1 MKLTKGPLAS
11 LFTAS
16 LLTVSTLTTAMPIY
30 GQALDSAA
38 TPISASAK
46 DTAASSDLAG
56 HWAEQAVRAW
66 MLRGVVNGYSD
77 QAFEPNRAITRAEFI
92 TVINRLFGFT
102 QRSSQSFSDVL
113 QNAWYADQLSYAR
126 EAGYYLGFP
135 NNEARA
141 EQEISRQ
148 DAAALL
154 SRAYQ
159 LQAADHATFA
169 ASFQDS
175 NAVSPYA
182 VGAINALQN
191 ILTGYSDGTLRPQ
204 ALLTRAETVAL
215 IDKLTAAYFYKAGSY
230 EGGAISSNAIINAGG
245 VLLHDASIG
254 RNLYIT
260 PGAGGQAVSLER
272 TAVKGQTFI
281 AGGGEHSIMA
291 KDSSFGDMAL
301 ERKEGKV
308 HIVAVGSTHIGR
320 LLANQ
325 DAIFE
330 WQTGATV
337 GIMTANAPLELRFT
351 GSDTLE
357 SLMIGQSGSLQ
368 VSGPGNIRRIMITA
382 DSALMNGKSYP
393 AGQYRYMDQKLER
406 VNEDDTNST
415 TGGSTGGASNGGSS
429 GNSNN
434 SGNVRSENFVDAN
447 ATAQTKALFAYL
459 ADIRGKGI
467 LFGQQHAT
475 DVGFTID
482 PSLSAPQS
490 DVKKAVGDFP
500 AVFGW
505 DTLSLE
511 GKEVP
516 GVLNDREKSRLN
528 LTREA
533 KEAHEMGG
541 IITLSAHMPNFVT
554 GGSFNDTAG
563 SVVEHILPGGDK
575 NSAYNDYLDM
585 IADFALQL
593 KDEHGNAI
601 PILYRPLHE
610 QNGSWFWWG
619 AAWTPTD
626 QYIELFRYTV
636 EYLRD
641 TKHVHNMLYVYS
653 PNGTFGGS
661 ETNYLTTYPGD
672 DYVDIL
678 GMDQYDN
685 QSAPGTQ
692 AFFDNLAAD
701 LAMINKLADRKHK
714 IATFSEFG
722 YSPSG
727 MKTTGNGDLAWFTKL
742 LQAIKA
748 DPDASRIA
756 YMQTWANFN
765 LNGNLFVPYKD
776 APGLGDHE
784 LLPDFI
790 SYYQDPYTLFR
801 GELSG
806 VYSQAVNAEAE
817 QPFFHIASPA
827 NMATISE
834 PTTRVRARV
843 LNQTPTKVTYLVD
856 GSMAEEIMHPDA
868 DGYYSAGWSPEAKLN
883 GRNVGVTVKVYAAD
897 GTVAEQ
903 RVTAFVRVSEL
914 LMKAISFDQ
923 DILDVKSNGAYPS
936 SISTTLSHSML
947 NGDGALRIEAAGLN
961 ATDTWQELKLEL
973 NDIAS
978 SVSLADVNRVKFDAW
993 IPASAA
999 AGNPDASLRAI
1010 AMLPPDWNTKYGETT
1025 TLRKLS
1031 ELDKQT
1037 IDGVEYAKYPVS
1049 IDLNNASASA
1059 SATGLAFS
1067 IVGSGLA
1074 KAQGALA
1081 IYIDNVNLYSAYVK
1095 APLNPALVD
1104 DFEYY
1109 AGSNDSLNL
1118 AIRHAGGDAT
1128 AVSLVPSI
1136 SGTGTYAMKYD
1147 YTLAGSGYAGVT
1159 KSLGGV
1165 DWSAFNQLHFWYKP
1179 DGQNQ
1184 KLVIQLK
1191 ADGKYFEYYPSASGT
1206 SASLLNMPFNDFVP
1220 VHGATGA
1227 LTKANLKNVEQF
1239 AIYTNSVGGA
1249 MLQSSMV
1256 FDDIGAEFDSAAG
1269 TVPNGG
1275 TGSGSSAA
1283 KPGTLYD
1290 FETDA
1295 AGWELGGNTASA
1307 SAPASVA
1314 GAAAE
1319 GTHALQTTF
1328 DLAGTSFDVKK
1339 TAALDLSAIDTIS
1352 AKVKLSTGTAQA
1364 RFYIKTG
1371 SGWSWYDSGKSEVD
1385 AGGFTALSLPL
1396 AGVANRDDV
1405 REIGIT
1411 LDGFTGSGTATLYAD
1426 AVLLEFANAPAAT
1439 VYDFESSVEGWS
1451 INIDN
1456 NGAYNTANASQLN
1469 FTADQ
1474 AAHNTH
1480 SLQALFELNGG
1491 TFDLQHIGAA
1501 DLSGSDFLAAKVKIV
1516 PAAGASLGT
1525 GVQVKLFIKTGSGWT
1540 WHDSGLT
1547 AVSDSGF
1554 ATVTMPL
1561 AGIADLATTQ
1571 TIGLQIVA
1579 PSGTGEAA
1587 VYVDEVTY

>member
-1 MKLTKGPLAS
+1 MKLTKTQLAS
-11 LFTAS
+11 IFTAS
-16 LLTVSTLTTAMPIY
+16 LLTVSSLTTASPIY
-30 GQALDSAA
+30 GEASSN
-38 TPISASAK
+38 TVSPISASTSGEHARN
-46 DTAASSDLAG
+46 DLEG
-56 HWAEQAVRAW
+56 HWAEHAVHTW
-66 MLRGVVNGYSD
+66 MLRGVVNGYAN

-92 TVINRLFGFT
+92 TVINRLFGFSH
-102 QRSSQSFSDVL
+102 RSEQAFSDVPS
-113 QNAWYADQLSYAR
+113 NAWYADQLSYAR

-141 EQEISRQ
+141 AQAIARQ

-154 SRAYQ
+154 ARVYQ
-159 LQAADHATFA
+159 LQAADRASFA

-175 NAVSPYA
+175 DAISPYA
-182 VGAINALQN
+182 VDAINALQN
-191 ILTGYSDGTLRPQ
+191 ILSGYSDGTLRPQ
-204 ALLTRAETVAL
+204 SLLTRAETVAL
-215 IDKLTAAYFYKAGSY
+215 IDKLTTAYFYKEGSY
-230 EGGAISSNAIINAGG
+230 EGGAINGNAIIHAGG
-245 VLLHDASIG
+245 VQLHDASIT

-260 PGAGGQAVSLER
+260 SGAGNQEVSLER
-272 TAVKGQTFI
+272 IAVKGQTFI
-281 AGGGEHSIMA
+281 AGGGAHAITI
-291 KDSSFGDMAL
+291 KDSSFDGVM
-301 ERKEGKV
+301 V
-308 HIVAVGSTHIGR
+308 
-320 LLANQ
+320 
-325 DAIFE
+325 
-330 WQTGATV
+330 
-337 GIMTANAPLELRFT
+337 NAPLALRFT
-351 GSDTLE
+351 GSGSSTLG
-357 SLMIGQSGSLQ
+357 SLTIGQSGSLQ
-368 VSGPGNIRRIMITA
+368 VSGPGSINRIVITA
-382 DSALMNGKSYP
+382 ASALVNGTSYP
-393 AGQYRYMDQKLER
+393 AGQYRYSDGKLEPL
-406 VNEDDTNST
+406 NEDGTTGT
-415 TGGSTGGASNGGSS
+415 TGGSTGGSSSGGSGGSS
-429 GNSNN
+429 NN
-434 SGNVRSENFVDAN
+434 GGNVRSENFVDAN
-447 ATAQTKALFAYL
+447 ATARTKALFAYL

-467 LFGQQHAT
+467 LFGQQHST

-482 PSLSAPQS
+482 PSLSTPQS
-490 DVKKAVGDFP
+490 DVNKAVGDFP

-516 GVLNDREKSRLN
+516 GVLNNREQSRLN

-533 KEAHEMGG
+533 KEAHQMGG

-575 NSAYNDYLDM
+575 NGAYNDYLDM

-593 KDEHGNAI
+593 KDDQGAEI
-601 PILYRPLHE
+601 PIMFRPLHE

-641 TKHVHNMLYVYS
+641 IKHVHNMLYVYS

-661 ETNYLTTYPGD
+661 ESNYLTTYPGD

-692 AFFDNLAAD
+692 AFFNNLTAD

-742 LQAIKA
+742 LQAIKS

-765 LNGNLFVPYKD
+765 LDGNLFVPYKA

-790 SYYQDPYTLFR
+790 AYYQDPYTLFR

-806 VYSQAVNAEAE
+806 VYSQTVTAAAE

-827 NMATISE
+827 NMSTISE

-856 GSMAEEIMHPDA
+856 GSSTEEIMLPDA
-868 DGYYSAGWSPEAKLN
+868 DGYYSASWSPEARLN
-883 GRNVGVTVKVYAAD
+883 GKNVGITVKVYAAD

-903 RVTAFVRVSEL
+903 RAAAFVRVSEL
-914 LMKAISFDQ
+914 LMKTISFDQ
-923 DILDVKSNGAYPS
+923 DIVDVKSNGAYPS
-936 SISTTLSHSML
+936 SISTTLSHSTL
-947 NGDGALRIEAAGLN
+947 NGDGALRIDTSGLDAA
-961 ATDTWQELKLEL
+961 DTWQELKLEL

-993 IPASAA
+993 VPTSAG
-999 AGNPDASLRAI
+999 AGNPDASLRGI
-1010 AMLPPDWNTKYGETT
+1010 VMLPPDWNTKYGETT

-1037 IDGVEYAKYPVS
+1037 IDGVEYAKYSVS
-1049 IDLNNASASA
+1049 IDLNQASASA

-1067 IVGSGLA
+1067 LVGSGLA
-1074 KAQGALA
+1074 SAQGNLA
-1081 IYIDNVNLYSAYVK
+1081 IYIDNVKLYSAYVQ
-1095 APLNPALVD
+1095 APLNPAIVD
-1104 DFEYY
+1104 HFEYY

-1128 AVSLVPSI
+1128 ALSLVPSI
-1136 SGTGTYAMKYD
+1136 SGTGTYAMKYE

-1165 DWSAFNQLHFWYKP
+1165 NWSTFNQLSFWYKP

-1191 ADGKYFEYYPSASGT
+1191 VDGKYFEYYPSAAGT
-1206 SASLLNMPFNDFVP
+1206 TASLLNIPFNDFVP
-1220 VHGATGA
+1220 VHGATGT
-1227 LTKANLKNVEQF
+1227 LTKTNLKNVEQF
-1239 AIYTNSVGGA
+1239 SIYTNSVGGA
-1249 MLQSSMV
+1249 MLQSAMV

-1283 KPGTLYD
+1283 QPGTLYD
-1290 FETDA
+1290 FESDA

-1307 SAPASVA
+1307 AAPASVA
-1314 GAAAE
+1314 GDAALGA
-1319 GTHALQTTF
+1319 HALQTAF

-1339 TAALDLSAIDTIS
+1339 TAALDLSAVDTIS
-1352 AKVKLSTGTAQA
+1352 AKVKLSTGTADA

-1371 SGWSWYDSGKSEVD
+1371 AGWSWYDSGASTVD
-1385 AGGFTALSLPL
+1385 ASGFMTLSLPL
-1396 AGVANRDDV
+1396 AGVADRDDV
-1405 REIGIT
+1405 REIGVT
-1411 LDGFTGSGTATLYAD
+1411 LDKFMGSGAAILYVD
-1426 AVLLEFANAPAAT
+1426 NVLLESASVPAAT
-1439 VYDFESSVEGWS
+1439 VFDFESSVENWS
-1451 INIDN
+1451 INTDN
-1456 NGAYNTANASQLN
+1456 NGAYNTANASQLS
-1469 FTADQ
+1469 FTTDQ
-1474 AAHNTH
+1474 AALNTH

-1491 TFDLQHIGAA
+1491 TFHLQHIGIA
-1501 DLSGSDFLAAKVKIV
+1501 DLSGSTALTAKVKVV
-1516 PAAGASLGT
+1516 PAAGASLGS
-1525 GVQVKLFIKTGSGWT
+1525 GVQAKLFIKTGSGWT

-1554 ATVTMPL
+1554 ATVTLPL
-1561 AGIADLATTQ
+1561 SGIVDLATTQ
-1571 TIGLQIVA
+1571 AIGLQIVA
-1579 PSGTGEAA
+1579 PSGTGEAT
-1587 VYVDEVTY
+1587 VYVDEVKY